1 MSTMRKKFV
10 PLIKLSSLWLLENV
24 KFLQGAQPTDSS
36 DRVVRRG
43 PANDTPADIIR
54 NVLVDQIVPDV
65 GAECGLVVFLP
76 DPERTPVLQDPGLQ
90 INRTTSVSFSF
101 TSVMSG
107 DSGPVHNIP
116 GVAPAW

>member
-1 MSTMRKKFV
+1 MSTMRKKFI

-24 KFLQGAQPTDSS
+24 KFLQGAQPADSG
-36 DRVVRRG
+36 DRVVRWS

-54 NVLVDQIVPDV
+54 YVLVDQIVPDV

-76 DPERTPVLQDPGLQ
+76 DSERTPVLQDSGLQ
-90 INRTTSVSFSF
+90 IDRTPSVGLSF
-101 TSVMSG
+101 TCVMSG
-107 DSGPVHNIP
+107 DSGPVYNIP